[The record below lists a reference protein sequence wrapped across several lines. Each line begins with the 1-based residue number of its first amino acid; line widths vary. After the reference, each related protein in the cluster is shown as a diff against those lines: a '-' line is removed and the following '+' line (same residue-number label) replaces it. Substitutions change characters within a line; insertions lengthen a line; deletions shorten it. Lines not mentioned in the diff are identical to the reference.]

1 MADSAIG
8 RPAVRWGALRRRRA
22 RRWSGVSPW
31 QAAPVTLALLVFT
44 AYPLVYLVA
53 LALTEST
60 LAQPL
65 REWVGADNFR
75 AALENDVFT
84 GSLWRSAVFA
94 VLAASVQLVAGTALA
109 LALHARGR
117 RLGLLGGFLLLP
129 LVTPPVMVG
138 VAWKLLLAPVG
149 GALNGALGL
158 AGLAPVN
165 PLGDERGAFLALVVI
180 DTWQWTPF
188 VALLVYAALLGVPG
202 ELREAAVL
210 DGANR
215 LRLLVSVVL
224 PYVRPALLAV
234 LLLRLVGGFKV
245 FDIVYVVTA
254 GGPGAA
260 TNTSTYEIQRTALE
274 SFKVGTAAAET
285 LLFSLVVGAVATLV
299 AAVRRR
305 AVRAE
310 R

>member
-1 MADSAIG
+1 M
-8 RPAVRWGALRRRRA
+8 RWTWRRRRA
-22 RRWSGVSPW
+22 RWSGVSPW
-31 QAAPVTLALLVFT
+31 HAAPAAVALLVFT
-44 AYPLVYLVA
+44 AYPLVYLVG
-53 LALTEST
+53 LALTDST
-60 LAQPL
+60 LARPL
-65 REWVGADNFR
+65 REWTGMENFR

-84 GSLWRSAVFA
+84 GSLWRSTLFA
-94 VLAASVQLVAGTALA
+94 VLAAAVQLVLGTALA
-109 LALHARGR
+109 LALHARGG

-149 GALNGALGL
+149 GALNGALDLVGL
-158 AGLAPVN
+158 PPVN
-165 PLGDERGAFLALVVI
+165 PLGDERGAFLTLVVI

-188 VALLVYAALLGVPG
+188 VVLLVYAALLGVPA

-210 DGANR
+210 DGAGR
-215 LRLLVSVVL
+215 WRLLASVVL
-224 PYVRPALLAV
+224 PYVRPVLLAV

-254 GGPGAA
+254 GGPGVA
-260 TNTSTYEIQRTALE
+260 TNTSAFEIQRTALE
-274 SFKVGTAAAET
+274 SFEVGTAAAET

-299 AAVRRR
+299 ALVRRR
-305 AVRAE
+305 AARAE

>member
-1 MADSAIG
+1 MG
-8 RPAVRWGALRRRRA
+8 RAAKAPRPPLVGRL
-22 RRWSGVSPW
+22 PW

>member
-1 MADSAIG
+1 MAEGAIT
-8 RPAVRWGALRRRRA
+8 RPAGLTRRRA
-22 RRWSGVSPW
+22 VRRARLPRVSRW
-31 QAAPVTLALLVFT
+31 QAAPVTAALLVFSG
-44 AYPLVYLVA
+44 YPLVYLVG

-60 LAQPL
+60 LARPL
-65 REWVGADNFR
+65 QSWVGSDNFR
-75 AALENDVFT
+75 NALDNEIFT
-84 GSLWRSAVFA
+84 GSLWRSTLFA
-94 VLAASVQLVAGTALA
+94 VLAAAGQLVIGTGLALA
-109 LALHARGR
+109 LAARAR
-117 RLGLLGGFLLLP
+117 RLGLLGGLLLLP

-149 GALNGALGL
+149 GAVNGTLALVGL
-158 AGLAPVN
+158 PAVN
-165 PLGDERGAFLALVVI
+165 PLGDERGAFWTLVVI

-188 VALLVYAALLGVPG
+188 VVLLVYAALLGVPE

-210 DGANR
+210 DGAGHW
-215 LRLLVSVVL
+215 RLLVSVVL
-224 PYVRPALLAV
+224 PYLRPALLAV
-234 LLLRLVGGFKV
+234 FLLRLVGGFKV

-274 SFKVGTAAAET
+274 SFQVGTAAAET
-285 LLFSLVVGAVATLV
+285 LVFSVMVGAVATIV
-299 AAVRRR
+299 ALVRRR

>member
-1 MADSAIG
+1 MADSAIS
-8 RPAVRWGALRRRRA
+8 RPAVRWGAWRRRRA
-22 RRWSGVSPW
+22 RRWSRVSPW

-44 AYPLVYLVA
+44 AYPLVYLVG

-60 LAQPL
+60 LARPL
-65 REWVGADNFR
+65 REWVGTENFR

-84 GSLWRSAVFA
+84 GSLWRSTVFA
-94 VLAASVQLVAGTALA
+94 VLAASVQLVIGTALA

-149 GALNGALGL
+149 GALNGTLGL

-188 VALLVYAALLGVPG
+188 VVLLVYAALLGVPG

-210 DGANR
+210 DGAGR
-215 LRLLVSVVL
+215 FRLLVSVVL

-299 AAVRRR
+299 AVVRRR
-305 AVRAE
+305 VARAE